1 MQQLLILLADN
12 IGMKICGK
20 LYNHFLKSVHE
31 DVDSYLVVLNT
42 RYLTSKQDR
51 HGELLVNV
59 QAKQASGIIISYRY
73 FDGCLA

>member
-51 HGELLVNV
+51 HGKLLVNM
-59 QAKQASGIIISYRY
+59 QAKQASGIIISYRV
-73 FDGCLA
+73 F